1 MNTHAIQQERQPC
14 APNHQP
20 FSLFA
25 TQDQQFRTPPAT
37 PPQEQHKRNRG
48 GGAVMGVTMSH
59 QQHRYPQQQQ
69 QQCDELPAV
78 QQNSGKRSR
87 SNKYIAP
94 RETDRTSFA
103 AVMGRSLINHY
114 QKPLELRRQL
124 SSSQLV
130 QFLGN
135 DQRIIRMDED
145 NPPQSGRERSM
156 SF

>member
-1 MNTHAIQQERQPC
+1 MTTHAMQQERQPC
-14 APNHQP
+14 APNQP
-20 FSLFA
+20 FSLFP
-25 TQDQQFRTPPAT
+25 TQVPHQFRTPPAT

-48 GGAVMGVTMSH
+48 GGVMGVAMAQQ
-59 QQHRYPQQQQ
+59 QQHCHPQQQQ
-69 QQCDELPAV
+69 QEQQCDELPV

-114 QKPLELRRQL
+114 QQPLELRRQP
-124 SSSQLV
+124 SSTQLV

-135 DQRIIRMDED
+135 HDKMDED
-145 NPPQSGRERSM
+145 PPQSGRERSM